1 MGLILKASQPPVMPT
16 PAPRLMSYRYWEDY
30 APKYLRAIRDTVARV
45 IDHQERQR
53 DLFEEAPAAPSPLFS
68 ATPAT
73 AAVPTLAVSAARNE
87 TLGGVLSPSQAN
99 MFLNCSAKWWFKY
112 GSGLPDPKGG
122 SLVRGLAV
130 HKTIE
135 RWFKLVLEGA
145 KPEIED
151 MREPYEDAWEVL
163 SEQASFSSDD
173 DIDELKR
180 SGAALLR
187 KYLEEVAPEIRP
199 AALEQ
204 QVLGEIGGVTVRG
217 YVDLVD
223 MEGTIVDVKTAAKS
237 PAGIASDYAFQLATY
252 RQLLPRANGK
262 ARLDTLVATKTPKLV
277 KIEYEVTDA
286 DQRLTCSLYPR
297 VREGIREGLYF
308 PNRNSNLCSRKY
320 CNFADACC
328 KEFGG
333 CVE

>member
-1 MGLILKASQPPVMPT
+1 MSLNLVSLP
-16 PAPRLMSYRYWEDY
+16 PAP
-30 APKYLRAIRDTVARV
+30 VV
-45 IDHQERQR
+45 IHDQERHFDR
-53 DLFEEAPAAPSPLFS
+53 FSLRPEAAPLAAGASAPPTTS
-68 ATPAT
+68 ATK
-73 AAVPTLAVSAARNE
+73 NE
-87 TLGGVLSPSQAN
+87 TLGAILSPSQAN
-99 MFLNCSAKWWFKY
+99 TFLNCSAKWWFKY
-112 GSGLPDPKGG
+112 GAGLPDPKGG

-135 RWFKLVLEGA
+135 RWFNLTLEGVT
-145 KPEIED
+145 PDIED
-151 MREPYEDAWEVL
+151 MREPYDDAWEAL
-163 SEQASFSSDD
+163 SADASFAADD

-180 SGAALLR
+180 SGAVLLR

-204 QVLGEIGGVTVRG
+204 QVIGEIGGVKVRG
-217 YVDLVD
+217 YIDIVDVD
-223 MEGTIVDVKTAAKS
+223 GTIVDVKTAAKS
-237 PAGIASDYAFQLATY
+237 PSGIASDYAFQLATY
-252 RQLLPRANGK
+252 RQLLPAANGK

>member
-1 MGLILKASQPPVMPT
+1 MSLSVASPL
-16 PAPRLMSYRYWEDY
+16 PAPVAMPPARPTSYRYWEDY
-30 APKYLRAIRDTVARV
+30 RADELRAVLEKIALV
-45 IDHQERQR
+45 IDEKQRQF
-53 DLFEEAPAAPSPLFS
+53 DPIAASKQAAAAAAP
-68 ATPAT
+68 
-73 AAVPTLAVSAARNE
+73 PTKNE
-87 TLGGVLSPSQAN
+87 TLGEILSPSQAN
-99 MFLNCSAKWWFKY
+99 TFLNCSAKWWFKY
-112 GSGLPDPKGG
+112 GAGLPDPKGG

-135 RWFKLVLEGA
+135 RWFKLILQGA
-145 KPEIED
+145 TPDIED
-151 MREPYEDAWEVL
+151 MREPYDDAWEAL
-163 SEQASFSSDD
+163 SADASFAADD
-173 DIDELKR
+173 DIDEVKR
-180 SGAALLR
+180 SGAVLLR

-204 QVLGEIGGVTVRG
+204 QVLGEIGGVKVRG
-217 YVDLVD
+217 YIDIVDVD
-223 MEGTIVDVKTAAKS
+223 GTIVDVKTAAKS
-237 PAGIASDYAFQLATY
+237 PSGISSDYAFQLATY
-252 RQLLPRANGK
+252 RQLLPAANGK

>member
-1 MGLILKASQPPVMPT
+1 MSVLTLVE
-16 PAPRLMSYRYWEDY
+16 PRLAAAAPPPRLTSYRYWQDY
-30 APKYLRAIRDTVARV
+30 QQDFLQAIRDAVSRV
-45 IDHQERQR
+45 IVDKERQFV
-53 DLFEEAPAAPSPLFS
+53 LFTPPTAAAPAASGS
-68 ATPAT
+68 STPTT
-73 AAVPTLAVSAARNE
+73 ASSTKNE
-87 TLGGVLSPSQAN
+87 TLGEILSPSQAN
-99 MFLNCSAKWWFKY
+99 TFLNCSAKWWFKY
-112 GSGLPDPKGG
+112 GAGLPDPKGG

-135 RWFKLVLEGA
+135 HWFKLTLEGA
-145 KPEIED
+145 RPDIED
-151 MREPYEDAWEVL
+151 MREPYEEAWEVL
-163 SEQASFSSDD
+163 SEDASFSTDD

-180 SGAALLR
+180 SGAVLLR

-204 QVLGEIGGVTVRG
+204 QVMGEIGGVKVRG
-217 YVDLVD
+217 YIDIVDVD
-223 MEGTIVDVKTAAKS
+223 GTIVDVKTAAKS
-237 PAGIASDYAFQLATY
+237 PSGISSDYAFQLATY
-252 RQLLPRANGK
+252 RQLLPGANGK

-277 KIEYEVTDA
+277 KIEYQVTDA

-328 KEFGG
+328 KEYGG

>member
-1 MGLILKASQPPVMPT
+1 MSLNLAAPR
-16 PAPRLMSYRYWEDY
+16 PAPVAMPPARPTSYRYWEDY
-30 APKYLRAIRDTVARV
+30 RADELRAVLEKIALV
-45 IDHQERQR
+45 IDDKQRQF
-53 DLFEEAPAAPSPLFS
+53 DLVAASKQAAAAPLIESAPAPAP
-68 ATPAT
+68 
-73 AAVPTLAVSAARNE
+73 PTKNE
-87 TLGGVLSPSQAN
+87 TLGEILSPSQAN
-99 MFLNCSAKWWFKY
+99 TFLNCSARWWFKY
-112 GSGLPDPKGG
+112 GAGLPDPKGG

-135 RWFKLVLEGA
+135 RWFKLTLEGA
-145 KPEIED
+145 APDIED
-151 MREPYEDAWEVL
+151 MREPYEDAWEAL
-163 SEQASFSSDD
+163 AADASFAADD

-180 SGAALLR
+180 SGAVLLR
-187 KYLEEVAPEIRP
+187 KYLEEVALEIRP

-204 QVLGEIGGVTVRG
+204 QVIGEIGGVNVRG
-217 YVDLVD
+217 YIDIVDVD
-223 MEGTIVDVKTAAKS
+223 GTIVDVKTAAKS
-237 PAGIASDYAFQLATY
+237 PSGIASDYAFQLATY
-252 RQLLPRANGK
+252 RQILPGANGK

-277 KIEYEVTDA
+277 RIEYEVTDA

>member
-1 MGLILKASQPPVMPT
+1 MSFSLASPQ
-16 PAPRLMSYRYWEDY
+16 PAPVAMPPARPTSYRYWEDY
-30 APKYLRAIRDTVARV
+30 RADELRAVLEKIALV
-45 IDHQERQR
+45 IDDKQRQFDR
-53 DLFEEAPAAPSPLFS
+53 SAASKQAAASPLTASGPAS
-68 ATPAT
+68 AP
-73 AAVPTLAVSAARNE
+73 PTRNE
-87 TLGGVLSPSQAN
+87 TLGEILSPSQAN
-99 MFLNCSAKWWFKY
+99 TFLNCSARWWFKY
-112 GSGLPDPKGG
+112 GAGLPDPKGG

-135 RWFKLVLEGA
+135 RWFGLILEGTT
-145 KPEIED
+145 PDIED
-151 MREPYEDAWEVL
+151 MREPYDDAWEAL
-163 SEQASFSSDD
+163 AADASFGADD

-180 SGAALLR
+180 SGAVLLR

-204 QVLGEIGGVTVRG
+204 QVIGEIGGVKVRG
-217 YVDLVD
+217 FIDIVDVA
-223 MEGTIVDVKTAAKS
+223 GTIVDVKTAAKS
-237 PAGIASDYAFQLATY
+237 PSGIASDYAFQLATY
-252 RQLLPRANGK
+252 RQILPGANGK

-286 DQRLTCSLYPR
+286 DQRLTCSLYPS